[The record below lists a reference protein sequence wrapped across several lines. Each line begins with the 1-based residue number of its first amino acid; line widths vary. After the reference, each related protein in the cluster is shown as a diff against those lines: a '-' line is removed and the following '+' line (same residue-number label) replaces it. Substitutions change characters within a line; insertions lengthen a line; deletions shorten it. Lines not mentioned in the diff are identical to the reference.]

1 MKTDLFIT
9 TFGRKELFEKSLDSL
24 LANTD
29 RDQFNLTIVVDGGS
43 VKESSLKSFE
53 CADTILWSK
62 NNLGLGP
69 SINSALAHIST
80 SNNYF
85 DNNKNPYIC
94 MVQDDVLYSPDWLE
108 KLIRVHRAYSKVK
121 KIGFASGHDA
131 PEHPRRGEIKFGQD
145 VLYLKDWIRATN
157 MLAEREYFLSM
168 MPIPR
173 IDPETGRERG
183 KPNNGMGSS
192 CDWHFIRNNSNSV
205 CKTGRTNIVYPG
217 LIKHIGFDQSTWLDR
232 PLPEN
237 K

>member
-1 MKTDLFIT
+1 VKTDLFIT
-9 TFGRKELFEKSLDSL
+9 TFGRKELFERSLNSL
-24 LANTD
+24 LENTD
-29 RDQFNLTIVVDGGS
+29 RKLFNLTVVVDGGT
-43 VKESSLKSFE
+43 VKESSSKSFE
-53 CADTILWSK
+53 YADTVLWNK

-69 SINSALAHIST
+69 SINLALAHISA

-85 DNNKNPYIC
+85 DNNKNEYIC
-94 MVQDDVLYSPDWLE
+94 MVQDDVIYSPGWLE
-108 KLIRVHRAYSKVK
+108 KLIRVHRAYSTVK
-121 KIGFASGHDA
+121 KIGFVSGHDA

-168 MPIPR
+168 FPIPR

-192 CDWHFIRNNSNSV
+192 CDWWLIRNHSNSV
-205 CKTGRTNIVYPG
+205 CKSGRTNIVYPG
-217 LIKHIGFDQSTWLDR
+217 LIKHIGFDRSTWLDR